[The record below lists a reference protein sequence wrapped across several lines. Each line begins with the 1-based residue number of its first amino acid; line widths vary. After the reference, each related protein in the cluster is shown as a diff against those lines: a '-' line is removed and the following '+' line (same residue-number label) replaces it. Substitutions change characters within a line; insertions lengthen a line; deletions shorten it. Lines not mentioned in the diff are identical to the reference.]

1 MSMLSE
7 SYDVATRLLRWAS
20 PTVSRGSSKVAE
32 GVRGRTDA
40 LEVLSSWVRIHRTV
54 DSPLIWTHAPSVGE
68 GLQAKAVL
76 EALLEVRPE
85 LQSVYTFFSP
95 SAERFARDLQVNV
108 AGYLPG
114 DVKSELE
121 LLLAGLAPGLVSF
134 TKTEVWPGLT
144 AAAVGS
150 GIPVILCA
158 ATLSAGARRRRLGA
172 RQLLRPTFGALSKV
186 LAIAQEDGERF
197 LELGVSSDCIEVTG
211 DPGIDS
217 AWSRVQ
223 GAAPEAPY
231 LAPFLQEDR
240 PTLVAGSTW
249 RSDEELL
256 VPVLKELGQRFTHLR
271 SIIAPHEP
279 NPTHLDRLEMMIR
292 KTGLRTIRLEEVE
305 RKGDDGG
312 ADIVLVD
319 RVGVL
324 AHLYSVG
331 SVAYVGG
338 GFQSDG
344 LHSVLEPAAAGLP
357 VVFGP
362 RHEGA
367 RAASDLIRLG
377 GAQSIEEESNL
388 TGTLHAWLEDAGL
401 REESGAN
408 ALGYIERHRGAAGR
422 TALAIA
428 EFLPA

>member
-1 MSMLSE
+1 M
-7 SYDVATRLLRWAS
+7 RWAS
-20 PTVSRGSSKVAE
+20 PTFSSGSSKVAE

-40 LEVLSSWVRIHRTV
+40 LEVLSSWARVHRTA

-68 GLQAKAVL
+68 GLQAKVVL
-76 EALLEVRPE
+76 EALLEVRPV

-95 SAERFARDLQVNV
+95 SAAPFARDLQVNV
-108 AGYLPG
+108 AGYLPW
-114 DVKSELE
+114 DVRSELE
-121 LLLAGLAPGLVSF
+121 RLLAGLAPGLVSF

-158 ATLSAGARRRRLGA
+158 ATLSEGARRRRLGA

-217 AWSRVQ
+217 AWIRVQ
-223 GAAPEAPY
+223 DAAPGAPY

-249 RSDEELL
+249 RSDEERL
-256 VPVLKELGQRFTHLR
+256 VPVVKELGQRFTHLR

-279 NPTHLDRLEMMIR
+279 SPTHLDRLEMMIR
-292 KTGLRTIRLEEVE
+292 KAGLRTVRLEEVE
-305 RKGDDGG
+305 RRGDDGG

-331 SVAYVGG
+331 SIAYVGG

-362 RHEGA
+362 RHGGV

-377 GAQSIEEESNL
+377 GAQSIEGESNL

-428 EFLPA
+428 EFFPA

>member
-1 MSMLSE
+1 MLSG

-20 PTVSRGSSKVAE
+20 PTFSRGSSKVAK
-32 GVRGRTDA
+32 GVRGRADA
-40 LEVLSSWVRIHRTV
+40 LEALSSWARIHRAAA
-54 DSPLIWTHAPSVGE
+54 SPLIWAHAPSVGE

-76 EALLEVRPE
+76 EALLEVRPA

-108 AGYLPG
+108 AAYLPW
-114 DVKSELE
+114 DVRSELE
-121 LLLAGLAPGLVSF
+121 RLLAGLAPGLVSF

-144 AAAVGS
+144 AAAAGS
-150 GIPVILCA
+150 GIPVTLCA

-197 LELGVSSDCIEVTG
+197 LELGVPSDRIEVTG

-217 AWSRVQ
+217 AWIRAQ
-223 GAAPEAPY
+223 GATPGAPY
-231 LAPFLQEDR
+231 LTPFLQDDR

-249 RSDEELL
+249 RPDEELL
-256 VPVLKELGQRFTHLR
+256 VPVLRELGQRFTHLR

-279 NPTHLDRLEMMIR
+279 NDTHLARLEMMSR
-292 KTGLRTIRLEEVE
+292 KAGLRTVRLEEVE
-305 RKGDDGG
+305 ERGNDRG
-312 ADIVLVD
+312 ADVVLVD
-319 RVGVL
+319 RVGIL
-324 AHLYSVG
+324 AHLYTVG

-377 GAQSIEEESNL
+377 GAQSIQGESDL
-388 TGTLHAWLEDAGL
+388 THTLHAWLEDTEL
-401 REESGAN
+401 REESGAKS
-408 ALGYIERHRGAAGR
+408 LGYIERHRGAAEC
-422 TALAIA
+422 TARAMA
-428 EFLPA
+428 AFLPA

>member
-1 MSMLSE
+1 M
-7 SYDVATRLLRWAS
+7 
-20 PTVSRGSSKVAE
+20 
-32 GVRGRTDA
+32 
-40 LEVLSSWVRIHRTV
+40 
-54 DSPLIWTHAPSVGE
+54 
-68 GLQAKAVL
+68 
-76 EALLEVRPE
+76 
-85 LQSVYTFFSP
+85 
-95 SAERFARDLQVNV
+95 
-108 AGYLPG
+108 
-114 DVKSELE
+114 
-121 LLLAGLAPGLVSF
+121 
-134 TKTEVWPGLT
+134 
-144 AAAVGS
+144 
-150 GIPVILCA
+150 
-158 ATLSAGARRRRLGA
+158 
-172 RQLLRPTFGALSKV
+172 
-186 LAIAQEDGERF
+186 
-197 LELGVSSDCIEVTG
+197 
-211 DPGIDS
+211 
-217 AWSRVQ
+217 
-223 GAAPEAPY
+223 
-231 LAPFLQEDR
+231 
-240 PTLVAGSTW
+240 
-249 RSDEELL
+249 
-256 VPVLKELGQRFTHLR
+256 PVLKELGQRFTHLR

-279 NPTHLDRLEMMIR
+279 NPTHLDRLEMMIS

-362 RHEGA
+362 RHDGA

-428 EFLPA
+428 EFLPT